1 MWNKLSNKVGNI
13 PHYLTRRNG
22 VFYACFRLPTALSQH
37 PKVIRRSLHTRDAGL
52 ARLRLAKWLPIFQQI
67 KEMAQVK
74 SEKEQLE
81 DLVPSIQRL
90 NELTAQD
97 ERSVVQVV
105 EGLNAPLAG
114 FPEEGS
120 YDALDAIEDFI
131 GPYLKERLTVLEN
144 IETEDDAPR
153 IFAEYPLS
161 GLDIAASEREAYRD
175 ELLYLKARLAKL
187 QGDSGLYD
195 LMRNQLVERYLTPE
209 LTEYREREAAKEH
222 EDKILVKVARQG
234 IAGEVSRAAAT
245 TKTSLLLSESYN
257 KFIKFKKNLTGK
269 IIKDYDRYLDF
280 TLAMLGDIEIHNV
293 TKQALRECLEVYQQM
308 PKGNLSPYNA
318 MSMADK
324 VDLAKAGEI
333 EKDHLI
339 AAKTAGELLKFYQS
353 FFSAFLT
360 DEKDIF
366 TTSPTTGLKK
376 PPSEDVSWGAY
387 NKEQGRQIYEY
398 WLAQPDSP
406 MRWVFLL
413 VLFTGMRRSEIA
425 NISRDS
431 LKQDQDSGRFY
442 LWIQEG
448 KTAAATRS
456 VTIAKE
462 LEALGV
468 VEYLR
473 SLDGTL
479 YPAERL
485 NDITERANKV
495 RQFLKIGETEENG
508 KGRLVFHSF
517 RHSFVTFKQ
526 GDKVDYQRLQRF
538 VGHEGMRS
546 ITDRYTHGHLI
557 PDYSDIADGAWWV

>member
-195 LMRNQLVERYLTPE
+195 LMRSQLLERYLTPE
-209 LTEYREREAAKEH
+209 LVAYREREALKEAQ
-222 EDKILVKVARQG
+222 DKVLADVARQR
-234 IAGEVSRAAAT
+234 IAGEVSRAPAM
-245 TKTSLLLSESYN
+245 TKTSPLLSESY
-257 KFIKFKKNLTGK
+257 KSFIKFKKTLTK
-269 IIKDYDRYLDF
+269 KNIKDYDRHLDF
-280 TLAMLGDIEIHNV
+280 TLAMLGDIESHKV
-293 TKQALRECLEVYQQM
+293 TKQALRECLEVFQQM
-308 PKGNLSPYNA
+308 PLGNRSPYNQL
-318 MSMADK
+318 SMAEK
-324 VDLAKAGEI
+324 VSLAKAGEI
-333 EKDHLI
+333 PEEHLI
-339 AAKTAGELLKFYQS
+339 KVKTVIELLKFYQGL
-353 FFSAFLT
+353 FSAFLT
-360 DEKDIF
+360 DERDIF
-366 TTSPTTGLKK
+366 EVAPTKGLKK
-376 PPSEDVSWGAY
+376 PEGDNLSWGAY
-387 NKEQGRQIYEY
+387 NKAQGRKIYEY

-425 NISRDS
+425 NVSRDS
-431 LKQDQDSGRFY
+431 LKQNQDSGRYY

-448 KTAAATRS
+448 KTAAATRP

-462 LEALGV
+462 LETLGF

-485 NDITERANKV
+485 NDITETANKV
-495 RQFLKIGETEENG
+495 RQLLVIGETEENG

-517 RHSFVTFKQ
+517 RHSFITFKQ
-526 GDKVDYQRLQRF
+526 EKNVDYQRLQRF
-538 VGHEGMRS
+538 VGHEGVRS
-546 ITDRYTHGHLI
+546 ITTRYTHAHMI
-557 PDYSDIADGAWWV
+557 TDYSDIADGEWWV

>member
-22 VFYACFRLPTALSQH
+22 VFYACFRLPTALSQR
-37 PKVIRRSLHTRDAGL
+37 PKVIRRSLQTRDAGL
-52 ARLRLAKWLPIFQQI
+52 AHLRLAQWLPVFLELKQ
-67 KEMAQVK
+67 MAAK
-74 SEKEQLE
+74 SDSEKA
-81 DLVPSIQRL
+81 V
-90 NELTAQD
+90 
-97 ERSVVQVV
+97 
-105 EGLNAPLAG
+105 NAL
-114 FPEEGS
+114 
-120 YDALDAIEDFI
+120 I
-131 GPYLKERLTVLEN
+131 K
-144 IETEDDAPR
+144 
-153 IFAEYPLS
+153 
-161 GLDIAASEREAYRD
+161 
-175 ELLYLKARLAKL
+175 LKAIDLDMTETIRDHLFEQTGIESEAADQLRADFASQAAKRAARTSAINVTKDRLKRSLSLSDDEALKASITVQSKEQTKQQAL
-187 QGDSGLYD
+187 QALYQGDLPAYLGLKD
-195 LMRNQLVERYLTPE
+195 SVLTG
-209 LTEYREREAAKEH
+209 
-222 EDKILVKVARQG
+222 IARQG
-234 IAGEVSRAAAT
+234 T
-245 TKTSLLLSESYN
+245 TGDVCSTLAPAMTETSQLLSESYK

-269 IIKDYDRYLDF
+269 MIKDYDRYLDF
-280 TLAMLGDIEIHNV
+280 TLAMLGDIETHNV

-308 PKGNLSPYNA
+308 PKGNLSPYNT

-353 FFSAFLT
+353 LFSAFLT
-360 DEKDIF
+360 DEKDMF

-376 PPSEDVSWGAY
+376 PPSEDVTWGAY
-387 NKEQGRQIYEY
+387 TKAQGRQIYEY

-425 NISRDS
+425 NVSRYS
-431 LKQDQDSGRFY
+431 LKQDQDSGRYY

-448 KTAAATRS
+448 KTAAATRP

-462 LEALGV
+462 LEALGF

-473 SLDGTL
+473 SLDGVL

-495 RQFLKIGETEENG
+495 RQLLEIGETEENG

-526 GDKVDYQRLQRF
+526 AKNVDYHRLQRF
-538 VGHEGMRS
+538 VGHEGARS
-546 ITDRYTHGHLI
+546 ITKRYTHDHMI
-557 PDYSDIADGAWWV
+557 TDYSDIADGAWWA

>member
-22 VFYACFRLPTALSQH
+22 VFYTCFRLPTALSQH

-97 ERSVVQVV
+97 EQSVVKVV
-105 EGLNAPLAG
+105 ADLNAPFED
-114 FPEEGS
+114 FPEEGL
-120 YDALDAIEDFI
+120 YAEQDAIDDFI
-131 GPYLKERLTVLEN
+131 APYLQEKLTLLES
-144 IETEDDAPR
+144 IETEDDAER
-153 IFAEYPLS
+153 IFAQSPLS
-161 GLDIAASEREAYRD
+161 GLDIATSEREAYRD

-187 QGDSGLYD
+187 QGHSGLYD
-195 LMRNQLVERYLTPE
+195 LMRSQLLERYLTPE
-209 LTEYREREAAKEH
+209 LAEYRELERVKDTQ
-222 EDKILVKVARQG
+222 DKVLADVARQS
-234 IAGEVSRAAAT
+234 IAGGVSIT
-245 TKTSLLLSESYN
+245 PVTNKKSPLLSDAYDE
-257 KFIKFKKNLTGK
+257 FIQFKKNLTEK

-280 TLAMLGDIEIHNV
+280 TLAMLGDIEAHKV
-293 TKQALRECLEVYQQM
+293 SKQALRECLEVYQQM
-308 PKGNLSPYNA
+308 PVGNKSPYNR
-318 MSMADK
+318 MSMVEK
-324 VDLAKAGEI
+324 VSLAKAGKIPEQYLV
-333 EKDHLI
+333 K
-339 AAKTAGELLKFYQS
+339 AKTVGELLKFYQG

-360 DEKDIF
+360 DARDVF
-366 TTSPTTGLKK
+366 DVSPTQGLKK
-376 PPSEDVSWGAY
+376 PEDDSLSWGAY
-387 NKEQGRQIYEY
+387 TKAQGRQIYEY

-431 LKQDQDSGRFY
+431 LKQDQDSGRYY

-448 KTAAATRS
+448 KTTAATRP

-462 LEALGV
+462 LEALGF

-485 NDITERANKV
+485 NDITETANKV
-495 RQFLKIGETEENG
+495 RQLLVIGETEENG

-526 GDKVDYQRLQRF
+526 AKQVDVPRLQRF
-538 VGHEGMRS
+538 VGHEGTRS
-546 ITDRYTHGHLI
+546 ITTRYTHAHMI
-557 PDYSDIADGAWWV
+557 TDYSDIADGAWWV

>member
-1 MWNKLSNKVGNI
+1 MLPGATRYRTRLTGRLRPNSNQELSGKTLGSCHMWNKLSNKVGNI

-22 VFYACFRLPTALSQH
+22 VFYACFRLPTALSQR
-37 PKVIRRSLHTRDAGL
+37 PKVIRRSLQTRDAGL
-52 ARLRLAKWLPIFQQI
+52 AHLRLAQWLPVFLELKQ
-67 KEMAQVK
+67 MAAK
-74 SEKEQLE
+74 SDSEKA
-81 DLVPSIQRL
+81 V
-90 NELTAQD
+90 
-97 ERSVVQVV
+97 
-105 EGLNAPLAG
+105 NAL
-114 FPEEGS
+114 
-120 YDALDAIEDFI
+120 I
-131 GPYLKERLTVLEN
+131 K
-144 IETEDDAPR
+144 
-153 IFAEYPLS
+153 
-161 GLDIAASEREAYRD
+161 
-175 ELLYLKARLAKL
+175 LKAIDLDMTETIRDHLFEQTGIESEAADQLRADFASQAAKRAARTSAINVTKDRLKRSLSLSDDEALKASITVQSKEQTKQQAL
-187 QGDSGLYD
+187 QALYQGDLPAYLGLKD
-195 LMRNQLVERYLTPE
+195 SVLTG
-209 LTEYREREAAKEH
+209 
-222 EDKILVKVARQG
+222 IARQG
-234 IAGEVSRAAAT
+234 T
-245 TKTSLLLSESYN
+245 TGDVCSTLAPAMTETSQLLSESYK

-269 IIKDYDRYLDF
+269 MIKDYDRYLDF
-280 TLAMLGDIEIHNV
+280 TLAMLGDIETHNV

-308 PKGNLSPYNA
+308 PKGNLSPYNT

-353 FFSAFLT
+353 LFSAFLT
-360 DEKDIF
+360 DEKDMF

-376 PPSEDVSWGAY
+376 PPSEDVTWGAY
-387 NKEQGRQIYEY
+387 TKAQGRQIYEY

-425 NISRDS
+425 NVSRYS
-431 LKQDQDSGRFY
+431 LKQDQDSGRYY

-448 KTAAATRS
+448 KTAAATRP

-462 LEALGV
+462 LEALGF

-473 SLDGTL
+473 SLDGVL

-495 RQFLKIGETEENG
+495 RQLLEIGETEENG

-526 GDKVDYQRLQRF
+526 AKNVDYHRLQRF
-538 VGHEGMRS
+538 VGHEGTRS
-546 ITDRYTHGHLI
+546 ITTRYTHARIQLRSAI
-557 PDYSDIADGAWWV
+557 PD

>member
-1 MWNKLSNKVGNI
+1 MWNKLSNKTGNI

-22 VFYACFRLPTALSQH
+22 VFYACFRLPTALTYR

-97 ERSVVQVV
+97 EQSMVKVVAD
-105 EGLNAPLAG
+105 LNAPFED
-114 FPEEGS
+114 FPEEGL
-120 YDALDAIEDFI
+120 YAEQDAIDDFI
-131 GPYLKERLTVLEN
+131 APYLQEKLTLLES
-144 IETEDDAPR
+144 IETEDDAER
-153 IFAEYPLS
+153 IFAQSPLS

-187 QGDSGLYD
+187 QGDSGLYE
-195 LMRNQLVERYLTPE
+195 LMRSQLVERYLTPE
-209 LTEYREREAAKEH
+209 LVAYRECEAAKETQ
-222 EDKILVKVARQG
+222 DKVLAEVARQS
-234 IAGEVSRAAAT
+234 IAGGVSRADAMT
-245 TKTSLLLSESYN
+245 ETSLLLSESYK

-280 TLAMLGDIEIHNV
+280 TLAMLGDIKTHNV

-308 PKGNLSPYNA
+308 PKGNLSPYNT

-333 EKDHLI
+333 EQDHLI

-360 DEKDIF
+360 DEKDMF

-387 NKEQGRQIYEY
+387 NKAQGRKIYEY

-425 NISRDS
+425 NVSRDS
-431 LKQDQDSGRFY
+431 LKQNQDSGRYY

-448 KTAAATRS
+448 KTAAATRP

-462 LEALGV
+462 LETLGF
-468 VEYLR
+468 VEYLQ
-473 SLDGTL
+473 SLDRML
-479 YPAERL
+479 YPTERL
-485 NDITERANKV
+485 NDITETANKV
-495 RQFLKIGETEENG
+495 RQFLEIGETEENG

-517 RHSFVTFKQ
+517 RHSFITFKQ
-526 GDKVDYQRLQRF
+526 EKNVDYQRLQRF
-538 VGHEGMRS
+538 VGHEGVRS
-546 ITDRYTHGHLI
+546 ITTRYTHAHMI
-557 PDYSDIADGAWWV
+557 TDYSDIADGAWWV

>member
-1 MWNKLSNKVGNI
+1 MWNKLSNKTGNI

-22 VFYACFRLPTALSQH
+22 VFYACFRLPTALTYR

-97 ERSVVQVV
+97 EQSVVKVV
-105 EGLNAPLAG
+105 ADLNAPFED
-114 FPEEGS
+114 FPEEGL
-120 YDALDAIEDFI
+120 YAEQDAIDDFI
-131 GPYLKERLTVLEN
+131 APYLKEKLTLLES
-144 IETEDDAPR
+144 IETEDDAER
-153 IFAEYPLS
+153 IFAQSPLS

-195 LMRNQLVERYLTPE
+195 LMRSQLLERYLTPE
-209 LTEYREREAAKEH
+209 LVAYRECEAAKEAQ
-222 EDKILVKVARQG
+222 DKVLAEVARQG
-234 IAGEVSRAAAT
+234 ITDGVSRAAA
-245 TKTSLLLSESYN
+245 KTNTSPLLSESYK
-257 KFIKFKKNLTGK
+257 KFIRFKKNLTEK
-269 IIKDYDRYLDF
+269 IIKDYDRYLNF
-280 TLAMLGDIEIHNV
+280 TLAMLGDIETHNV

-353 FFSAFLT
+353 FFSAFLK
-360 DEKDIF
+360 DKEDIF

-387 NKEQGRQIYEY
+387 NKGQGRQIYEY
-398 WLAQPDSP
+398 WLAQSDCP

-425 NISRDS
+425 NVTRES
-431 LKQDQDSGRFY
+431 LKQDEDTGRYY
-442 LWIQEG
+442 LWIEEG
-448 KTAAATRS
+448 KTAAATRPI
-456 VTIAKE
+456 TIAKE
-462 LEALGV
+462 LEALGF
-468 VEYLR
+468 VEYLQ
-473 SLDGTL
+473 SLDDTL

-495 RQFLKIGETEENG
+495 RQLLKIGETEENG

-517 RHSFVTFKQ
+517 RHSFVTFKHAK
-526 GDKVDYQRLQRF
+526 KVDFQRLQRF
-538 VGHEGMRS
+538 VGHEGTRS
-546 ITDRYTHGHLI
+546 ITKRYTHDHMI
-557 PDYSDIADGAWWV
+557 TDYSDIADGAWWG